1 MLHAVDMKSG
11 EVAWEVPLGMM
22 ADVTKVPSPGRWG
35 SPNLGGPLIT
45 GGLVFIGAT
54 MDRRF
59 RAFDL
64 TTGDLVWKV
73 KLPASAQSSPM
84 TYRARPG
91 GRQFIVLTAGGHDG
105 MRSSLGDHIIAYAL
119 PGPATLD
126 VAR

>member
-1 MLHAVDMKSG
+1 MDMRSG
-11 EVAWEVPLGMM
+11 EVAWEVPLGKIT
-22 ADVTKVPSPGRWG
+22 DVTKVPSPGRWG

-45 GGLVFIGAT
+45 GGLIFIGAT

-64 TTGDLVWKV
+64 TTGEVVWTT

-91 GRQFIVLTAGGHDG
+91 GRQYVVINAGGHDG
-105 MRSSLGDHIIAYAL
+105 IQSSLGDYVIAYAL
-119 PGPATLD
+119 PST
-126 VAR
+126 VAPGVVR